1 MQQHVVAVAS
11 TQSDSPPTHTDLQ
24 VSNQTGD
31 NRETSTVGNVES
43 YLTKIAR
50 LARQLPEGGP
60 IVTLAESALT
70 DLILDSQTESQ
81 LLRDLEIEQTGG
93 QPQGTTPPPQPPT
106 KQARTNNHN
115 PTAAALQHIIDKA
128 QARLASTREHIYISY
143 YDIQRDIDVVLAWLN
158 TFVNN
163 LQHGGA
169 TASSSAAIPSAD
181 SSTLQAVTGAMPAL
195 AGALYGMQHTAGNEH
210 WQNIAEIMM
219 MLQTVHNGGSVSH
232 PANVIA
238 ANRGTLTSNLA
249 GERRFNRA
257 RGILLELRGISRPA
271 RSTQSMQHCLRRWR
285 RLRSSCNPRGRQ
297 PCPCRALPRGTK
309 KSPSRPGDDS
319 QTMNGGYKSATTA
332 LATLPAQ
339 TCEALRKPWRAIA
352 VPPIGDGECM
362 QPLPKTGETERSG
375 TTGPSTRSMASAG
388 D

>member
-1 MQQHVVAVAS
+1 MQDISCAGLTGREYLAADMLPLSLAFSLSKTQDNAKAALETLQKAFAEAVVSAHYEA
-11 TQSDSPPTHTDLQ
+11 
-24 VSNQTGD
+24 G
-31 NRETSTVGNVES
+31 TS
-43 YLTKIAR
+43 
-50 LARQLPEGGP
+50 
-60 IVTLAESALT
+60 SALQPRNR
-70 DLILDSQTESQ
+70 LDISAS
-81 LLRDLEIEQTGG
+81 
-93 QPQGTTPPPQPPT
+93 PA
-106 KQARTNNHN
+106 ARTNNHN

-249 GERRFNRA
+249 GERRFNRVNTVHA
-257 RGILLELRGISRPA
+257 ALLAALEEVEELMQPA
-271 RSTQSMQHCLRRWR
+271 GTTALPLQSSAAGDQEEPLQTG
-285 RLRSSCNPRGRQ
+285 GRQ
-297 PCPCRALPRGTK
+297 PNNEWWLQERHHGLGNAPGTDLR
-309 KSPSRPGDDS
+309 SPS
-319 QTMNGGYKSATTA
+319 
-332 LATLPAQ
+332 
-339 TCEALRKPWRAIA
+339 EALESDSSTSHRRRRMHAA
-352 VPPIGDGECM
+352 FAEDG
-362 QPLPKTGETERSG
+362 GN
-375 TTGPSTRSMASAG
+375 
-388 D
+388 